1 MSTIA
6 QLHWHWRCGSE
17 GDRSTNY
24 LISALL
30 YTLETGACIRAS
42 PQWVF
47 QGSDE
52 GHLKEAGG
60 APTRCLEE
68 TNDVA

>member
-1 MSTIA
+1 MKEI
-6 QLHWHWRCGSE
+6 GVPI
-17 GDRSTNY
+17 
-24 LISALL
+24 ISALL
-30 YTLETGACIRAS
+30 YTIETGACIRAS

-47 QGSDE
+47 QGSDK
-52 GHLKEAGG
+52 GHLKEEAGG